1 MTVIRSNPILVE
13 TIVPKEE
20 KKPQETL
27 VLKSDGTTQKLVQKS
42 KVSRTTA
49 SQEKQVKHERH
60 EKHEK
65 HEKQEKVTKVEKV
78 EKHAKV
84 NKVEKVEKV
93 EKLPAPKEP
102 EKQEVNDKPRLG
114 RALTSQEESIL
125 LPLLQGLLSA
135 NGNDPSKLKHENT
148 PSREK
153 EPPAS
158 NKNGQSN
165 SLAEKNEKSKR
176 YFR

>member
-1 MTVIRSNPILVE
+1 MISIRCNPILVE

-27 VLKSDGTTQKLVQKS
+27 VLKSDGTTQKLVHKS
-42 KVSRTTA
+42 KISRTT
-49 SQEKQVKHERH
+49 SQ

-65 HEKQEKVTKVEKV
+65 HEKQQKVTKV

-93 EKLPAPKEP
+93 EKVQAPKEP

-135 NGNDPSKLKHENT
+135 NGSDASKLKHENT
-148 PSREK
+148 PLQEK

-165 SLAEKNEKSKR
+165 LQAEKNEKSE
-176 YFR
+176 